1 MKKLLAFVLTAV
13 MLLAF
18 AACGEKEPTG
28 TPDISGGD
36 VTNVPQDFKVGVI
49 LIGDETEG
57 YTLAHMNGI
66 KAAAQALGLAE
77 DQIIWKYKVE
87 ENAACKDAAEELAD
101 DGCKIIFSNSYGHQT
116 YMVQAAEEFEDVTFV
131 SMTGDFA
138 AICGLDNLKNAFTS
152 VYESRYVSG
161 VVAGLKVK
169 ELLDSKVLTPET
181 TPNNF
186 DGDGN
191 VKIGYVGAY
200 NYAEVVSG
208 YTAFF
213 LGIQSVVPNVV
224 MEVNYTNSWFD
235 IAKEGAAAEALMA
248 NGCVIIGQHADSTGA
263 PAAVEKAL
271 KNGTTAYSVGY
282 NIDMLPTAPTAA
294 LTSASNDWSV
304 YYTYA
309 IGAAMRGEEVVVD
322 WAHGYDQGAVNIT
335 ALGNSCAPG
344 TAEYVEGVIA
354 KLKSGE
360 LKVFDTDTFTVGG
373 EKVTTNIV
381 DLSYMDYSTMTPI
394 YVGEKV
400 ETIVDG
406 AFVESTFRSAPSFAL
421 LIDGIVE
428 K

>member
-1 MKKLLAFVLTAV
+1 M
-13 MLLAF
+13 
-18 AACGEKEPTG
+18 
-28 TPDISGGD
+28 
-36 VTNVPQDFKVGVI
+36 PQDFKVGVI

-213 LGIQSVVPNVV
+213 PWHPVGC
-224 MEVNYTNSWFD
+224 
-235 IAKEGAAAEALMA
+235 AECCDGSQL
-248 NGCVIIGQHADSTGA
+248 
-263 PAAVEKAL
+263 
-271 KNGTTAYSVGY
+271 Y
-282 NIDMLPTAPTAA
+282 
-294 LTSASNDWSV
+294 
-304 YYTYA
+304 
-309 IGAAMRGEEVVVD
+309 
-322 WAHGYDQGAVNIT
+322 
-335 ALGNSCAPG
+335 
-344 TAEYVEGVIA
+344 
-354 KLKSGE
+354 E
-360 LKVFDTDTFTVGG
+360 LLV
-373 EKVTTNIV
+373 
-381 DLSYMDYSTMTPI
+381 
-394 YVGEKV
+394 
-400 ETIVDG
+400 
-406 AFVESTFRSAPSFAL
+406 
-421 LIDGIVE
+421 
-428 K
+428 

>member
-1 MKKLLAFVLTAV
+1 MKKLLAFVLVAV

-18 AACGEKEPTG
+18 AACGEQG
-28 TPDISGGD
+28 
-36 VTNVPQDFKVGVI
+36 TNVPEDFKVGVV
-49 LIGDETEG
+49 LLGDETEG
-57 YTLAHMNGI
+57 YTLAHINGI
-66 KAAAQALGLAE
+66 KAAAKALGLA
-77 DQIIWKYKVE
+77 DNQIIWKYKVE
-87 ENAACKDAAEELAD
+87 ENAKCKDAAEELAD
-101 DGCKIIFSNSYGHQT
+101 EGCNIIFSNSYGHQT
-116 YMVQAAEEFEDVTFV
+116 YMVQVAEEFKDITFV
-131 SMTGDFA
+131 AMTGDFA
-138 AICGLDNLKNAFTS
+138 AICGLDNLKNAFTN

-169 ELLDSKVLTPET
+169 ELLDNGTLKPET

-186 DGDGN
+186 DADGN
-191 VKIGYVGAY
+191 VKIGYVGAF

-213 LGIQSVVPNVV
+213 LGIQSVVPNVT
-224 MEVNYTNSWFD
+224 MEVNYTGSWFD

-263 PAAVEKAL
+263 PAAVEKAA
-271 KNGTTAYSVGY
+271 KNGTLAYSIGY
-282 NIDMLPTAPTAA
+282 NIDMLPTAPTVA
-294 LTSASNDWSV
+294 LTSATNDWSV

-322 WAHGYDQGAVNIT
+322 WAHGYDQGAVGIT
-335 ALGNSCAPG
+335 TLGASCAPG
-344 TAEYVEGVIA
+344 TAEYVDGVVA

-373 EKVTTNIV
+373 AKITTNIV

-394 YVGEKV
+394 YTGEKV

-406 AFVESTFRSAPSFAL
+406 AFAESTFRSAPYFAL
-421 LIDGIVE
+421 RIDGIVE